1 MFTGTPLSFSPSTT
15 FIAESLNAAPA
26 TLMFGYSFIADD
38 LHLSYFWVNIGAVY
52 GTDANRKITFE
63 LQADDGTGKPSGTA
77 LGSFEQIGGWTAD
90 TQKKIQPSWS
100 ATTLTLGARYWIVCK
115 NTSAAPTT
123 DYVQLYRG
131 QPKPL
136 VIADMYNAVS
146 APFMRRQ
153 FNGTNWTT
161 VVAQHYTTLTLKYT
175 SGLLSGMAQQK
186 TIPYDNAYAVSS
198 TRNVGA
204 QITVPL
210 NSPVLNIRAVCLH
223 FGGTHTSKIR
233 AYINRAFVAE
243 SSYANPG
250 LAPQYSN
257 LPISLSAGPGDTLAL
272 MSETGTWTSMQ
283 PGGALITDDTDF
295 RSMQLWSGCHCKIE
309 SGVWYTNPLYIPN
322 LTLYLD
328 KDQPFS
334 PAPINRRQFNNQR

>member
-1 MFTGTPLSFSPSTT
+1 MFTGTPLSLSLTGT
-15 FIAESLNAAPA
+15 FVAENLNAAPA
-26 TLMFGYSFIADD
+26 TLMLGYSFIADD
-38 LHLSYFWVNIGAVY
+38 LHLSYFWTNIGAVY

-63 LQADDGTGKPSGTA
+63 LQADDGAGIPSGTA
-77 LGSFEQIGGWTAD
+77 LCSFEQIGGWTAE

-100 ATTLTLGARYWIVCK
+100 ATTLTPGARYWIVCK
-115 NTSAAPTT
+115 NTATAPAT

-131 QPKPL
+131 QVKSL
-136 VIADMYNAVS
+136 VITETYNAIS
-146 APFMRRQ
+146 APFIRRQ

-161 VVAQHYTTLTLKYT
+161 VALAHYTTLTLKYT
-175 SGLLSGMAQQK
+175 SGLLSGMAQRK
-186 TIPYDNAYAVSS
+186 SIPYDGAYVVTS
-198 TRNVGA
+198 TRSIGA

-210 NSPVLNIRAVCLH
+210 NSPVLNIRGVGLS
-223 FGGTHTSKIR
+223 FSGIHTSKIR

-250 LAPQYSN
+250 LVAQYSN
-257 LPISLSAGPGDTLAL
+257 LPMSLSVGPGDTLAL
-272 MSETGTWTSMQ
+272 MSETGTWSAMQ
-283 PGGALITDDTDF
+283 PGGSIITDDTDF

-309 SGVWYTNPLYIPN
+309 SGVWYTNSLYIPS

>member
-1 MFTGTPLSFSPSTT
+1 MFTGTTLSFSPAVT
-15 FIAESLNAAPA
+15 FTAESLNAAPA
-26 TLMFGYSFIADD
+26 TLMLGYSFIADD

-63 LQADDGTGKPSGTA
+63 LQADDGTGIPSGTA
-77 LGSFEQIGGWTAD
+77 LASFEQTGGWTAE

-115 NTSAAPTT
+115 NTAAAPTT

-131 QPKPL
+131 QVKPL
-136 VIADMYNAVS
+136 VALETYNAVS
-146 APFMRRQ
+146 APFIRRQ
-153 FNGTNWTT
+153 FNGTNWTA
-161 VVAQHYTTLTLKYT
+161 VVLQHQTTLTLKYT
-175 SGLLSGMAQQK
+175 SGLLSGIAQRK
-186 TIPYDNAYAVSS
+186 NISYDSAYVVSS
-198 TRNVGA
+198 TRSVGA

-210 NSPVLNIRAVCLH
+210 NSPVLNIKGVGLY
-223 FGGTHTSKIR
+223 FLNTSTSKIR

-250 LAPQYSN
+250 LSVIYSN
-257 LPISLSAGPGDTLAL
+257 LPISFSIGPGDTLAL
-272 MSETGTWTSMQ
+272 MSETGTWNSLQ
-283 PGGALITDDTDF
+283 PGGSLITDDTDF

-309 SGVWYTNPLYIPN
+309 SGVWYTNSLYVPS